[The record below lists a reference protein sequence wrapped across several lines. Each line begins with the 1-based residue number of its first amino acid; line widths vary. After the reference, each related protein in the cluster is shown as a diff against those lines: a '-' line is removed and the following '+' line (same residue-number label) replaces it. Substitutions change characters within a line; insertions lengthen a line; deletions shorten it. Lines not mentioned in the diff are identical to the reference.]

1 MSRSAWHL
9 FVYLAL
15 AQASG
20 RRQRPFVRDRLLA
33 LAGAIA
39 AELQLE
45 PIAAYCRHL
54 VLLHNPGHQMRRWPT
69 VEEAVDHLDFLHLL
83 VSIERRYPIER
94 AESLLERLG
103 LRPQQDRA
111 DYASDEEYAASLL
124 DTTWP
129 KLQEWYEESQS
140 R

>member
-1 MSRSAWHL
+1 MSRTVRHL

-39 AELQLE
+39 AEME
-45 PIAAYCRHL
+45 MRAIAAYCRHL
-54 VLLHNPGHQMRRWPT
+54 VLAHNPGHQMRRWAT
-69 VEEAVDHLDFLHLL
+69 MEEAVDHLDFLHLL
-83 VSIERRYPIER
+83 VSIERRYPLER
-94 AESLLERLG
+94 AETLLERME
-103 LRPQQDRA
+103 LRPQHDRN
-111 DYASDEEYAASLL
+111 DYASDEEFAASLL

-129 KLQEWYEESQS
+129 KLRAWYEETQNG
-140 R
+140 

>member
-1 MSRSAWHL
+1 MSRTARHL

-39 AELQLE
+39 AEMEMQA
-45 PIAAYCRHL
+45 IAAYCRHL
-54 VLLHNPGHQMRRWPT
+54 VLAHNPGHQMRRWAT
-69 VEEAVDHLDFLHLL
+69 LREATDDLDFLHLL
-83 VSIERRYPIER
+83 ASIERRYPIER
-94 AESLLERLG
+94 AETLLERLG
-103 LRPQQDRA
+103 LRPQRDRL
-111 DYASDEEYAASLL
+111 DYASDEEFAASLL

-129 KLQEWYEESQS
+129 ELQKWYEKTH
-140 R
+140 RG